1 MPLEA
6 IVPAPYSQDL
16 RQRVIGFMA
25 LGGSARAAAMRFDV
39 SVSSA
44 IRWAQR
50 WRAEGHA
57 RPRAMGGDRRSRL
70 GEHRARVLQLVA
82 RQPDLTLQE
91 IRGALAASCGI
102 TVGLSTVHRFLGAHN
117 LTRKKRPYTRP
128 SRAAP
133 ARPDRPDVA
142 EARRV
147 FIRRQP
153 ALDPKRLVFI
163 DETWA
168 ATNMTRRYGRCARG
182 LRLRASVPH
191 GHWKLTTLVAGL
203 RTAGIS
209 APYVFEGAIN
219 GQRFRA
225 YIEQML
231 APTLAPGDIVLLDNL
246 RSHKVA
252 GIAEAIAA
260 RGAQLIYLP
269 PYSPDLNPIEQAFAK
284 YKALLRKAAE
294 RTVESLWQT
303 IGRIADL
310 FSPAECR
317 NFFNSAGYAT

>member
-1 MPLEA
+1 M
-6 IVPAPYSQDL
+6 
-16 RQRVIGFMA
+16 
-25 LGGSARAAAMRFDV
+25 
-39 SVSSA
+39 
-44 IRWAQR
+44 
-50 WRAEGHA
+50 
-57 RPRAMGGDRRSRL
+57 
-70 GEHRARVLQLVA
+70 
-82 RQPDLTLQE
+82 
-91 IRGALAASCGI
+91 
-102 TVGLSTVHRFLGAHN
+102 
-117 LTRKKRPYTRP
+117 
-128 SRAAP
+128 
-133 ARPDRPDVA
+133 
-142 EARRV
+142 

-153 ALDPKRLVFI
+153 ALDPDRLVFI

-191 GHWKLTTLVAGL
+191 GHWKRTTLIAGL
-203 RTAGIS
+203 RTAGIRV
-209 APYVFEGAIN
+209 PYVFEGAIN

-260 RGAQLIYLP
+260 KEAQLIYLP
-269 PYSPDLNPIEQAFAK
+269 PYSPDLNPIEQAFAT

-294 RTVESLWQT
+294 RTVESLWQA

-317 NFFNSAGYAT
+317 NFFNNAGYAT

>member
-70 GEHRARVLQLVA
+70 GEHRARVLQLIAGSPTLPAGNPRRTRGLVRDHGRA
-82 RQPDLTLQE
+82 EYGAPVSWCPQPNAQKKTLH
-91 IRGALAASCGI
+91 AAEQ
-102 TVGLSTVHRFLGAHN
+102 
-117 LTRKKRPYTRP
+117 
-128 SRAAP
+128 
-133 ARPDRPDVA
+133 DRSDVA

-153 ALDPKRLVFI
+153 ALDPNRLVFI

-182 LRLRASVPH
+182 LRLWASVPH
-191 GHWKLTTLVAGL
+191 GHWKQTTLVAGL

-219 GQRFRA
+219 GERFALTSSRCWRQHWRPA
-225 YIEQML
+225 
-231 APTLAPGDIVLLDNL
+231 TLSCSIICAAISRRHCRGD
-246 RSHKVA
+246 RRQ
-252 GIAEAIAA
+252 
-260 RGAQLIYLP
+260 RGATHLSTALQPRSEPDRTGFRQIQGAAAQGRGAHRREPVADHRPHRRPLLASRMPQLL
-269 PYSPDLNPIEQAFAK
+269 
-284 YKALLRKAAE
+284 
-294 RTVESLWQT
+294 
-303 IGRIADL
+303 
-310 FSPAECR
+310 
-317 NFFNSAGYAT
+317 

>member
-1 MPLEA
+1 
-6 IVPAPYSQDL
+6 
-16 RQRVIGFMA
+16 
-25 LGGSARAAAMRFDV
+25 
-39 SVSSA
+39 
-44 IRWAQR
+44 
-50 WRAEGHA
+50 
-57 RPRAMGGDRRSRL
+57 
-70 GEHRARVLQLVA
+70 
-82 RQPDLTLQE
+82 
-91 IRGALAASCGI
+91 
-102 TVGLSTVHRFLGAHN
+102 
-117 LTRKKRPYTRP
+117 
-128 SRAAP
+128 
-133 ARPDRPDVA
+133 
-142 EARRV
+142 
-147 FIRRQP
+147 
-153 ALDPKRLVFI
+153 
-163 DETWA
+163 
-168 ATNMTRRYGRCARG
+168 MTRRYGRCARG

-225 YIEQML
+225 YVEQML
-231 APTLAPGDIVLLDNL
+231 VPTLAPGDIVLLDNL

-317 NFFNSAGYAT
+317 NFFNAAGYAT

>member
-1 MPLEA
+1 MSA
-6 IVPAPYSQDL
+6 SAAPSAG
-16 RQRVIGFMA
+16 RSA
-25 LGGSARAAAMRFDV
+25 GGPKAMRARA
-39 SVSSA
+39 
-44 IRWAQR
+44 RW
-50 WRAEGHA
+50 
-57 RPRAMGGDRRSRL
+57 
-70 GEHRARVLQLVA
+70 VA
-82 RQPDLTLQE
+82 TVAPGWASTE
-91 IRGALAASCGI
+91 RGCCSWLPGSP
-102 TVGLSTVHRFLGAHN
+102 T
-117 LTRKKRPYTRP
+117 
-128 SRAAP
+128 
-133 ARPDRPDVA
+133 
-142 EARRV
+142 
-147 FIRRQP
+147 
-153 ALDPKRLVFI
+153 
-163 DETWA
+163 
-168 ATNMTRRYGRCARG
+168 GRCARG

-209 APYVFEGAIN
+209 VPYVFDGAIN

-225 YIEQML
+225 YIEQLL

-260 RGAQLIYLP
+260 RGAQLVYLP

>member
-1 MPLEA
+1 M
-6 IVPAPYSQDL
+6 
-16 RQRVIGFMA
+16 
-25 LGGSARAAAMRFDV
+25 
-39 SVSSA
+39 
-44 IRWAQR
+44 
-50 WRAEGHA
+50 
-57 RPRAMGGDRRSRL
+57 
-70 GEHRARVLQLVA
+70 
-82 RQPDLTLQE
+82 
-91 IRGALAASCGI
+91 
-102 TVGLSTVHRFLGAHN
+102 
-117 LTRKKRPYTRP
+117 
-128 SRAAP
+128 
-133 ARPDRPDVA
+133 
-142 EARRV
+142 

-153 ALDPKRLVFI
+153 ALDPNRLVFI

-294 RTVESLWQT
+294 RTVESLWHT

-310 FSPAECR
+310 FPPAECR
-317 NFFNSAGYAT
+317 NFFKSAGYAT

>member
-1 MPLEA
+1 M
-6 IVPAPYSQDL
+6 
-16 RQRVIGFMA
+16 
-25 LGGSARAAAMRFDV
+25 
-39 SVSSA
+39 
-44 IRWAQR
+44 
-50 WRAEGHA
+50 
-57 RPRAMGGDRRSRL
+57 
-70 GEHRARVLQLVA
+70 
-82 RQPDLTLQE
+82 
-91 IRGALAASCGI
+91 
-102 TVGLSTVHRFLGAHN
+102 
-117 LTRKKRPYTRP
+117 
-128 SRAAP
+128 
-133 ARPDRPDVA
+133 
-142 EARRV
+142 

-153 ALDPKRLVFI
+153 ALDPNRLVFI

-182 LRLRASVPH
+182 LRLWASVPH

-209 APYVFEGAIN
+209 VPYVFDGAIN

-225 YIEQML
+225 YVEQML

-252 GIAEAIAA
+252 GIAEAITA

-284 YKALLRKAAE
+284 YQALLRKAAE

-317 NFFNSAGYAT
+317 NFFKNAGYAT

>member
-1 MPLEA
+1 MRDHRGA
-6 IVPAPYSQDL
+6 KHGAP
-16 RQRVIGFMA
+16 
-25 LGGSARAAAMRFDV
+25 V
-39 SVSSA
+39 S
-44 IRWAQR
+44 RC
-50 WRAEGHA
+50 
-57 RPRAMGGDRRSRL
+57 P
-70 GEHRARVLQLVA
+70 
-82 RQPDLTLQE
+82 QPDAQKKTLH
-91 IRGALAASCGI
+91 AAEQ
-102 TVGLSTVHRFLGAHN
+102 
-117 LTRKKRPYTRP
+117 
-128 SRAAP
+128 
-133 ARPDRPDVA
+133 DRPDVA
-142 EARRV
+142 QARRV

-153 ALDPKRLVFI
+153 ALDPNRLVFI

-209 APYVFEGAIN
+209 VPCVFEGAIN

-225 YIEQML
+225 YVEQML

-246 RSHKVA
+246 RSHKTA
-252 GIAEAIAA
+252 GIAEAITA

-294 RTVESLWQT
+294 RTVDGLWQT
-303 IGRIADL
+303 IGQIADL
-310 FSPAECR
+310 FPPAECR
-317 NFFNSAGYAT
+317 NFFKSAGYAT

>member
-1 MPLEA
+1 M
-6 IVPAPYSQDL
+6 
-16 RQRVIGFMA
+16 
-25 LGGSARAAAMRFDV
+25 
-39 SVSSA
+39 
-44 IRWAQR
+44 
-50 WRAEGHA
+50 
-57 RPRAMGGDRRSRL
+57 
-70 GEHRARVLQLVA
+70 
-82 RQPDLTLQE
+82 
-91 IRGALAASCGI
+91 
-102 TVGLSTVHRFLGAHN
+102 
-117 LTRKKRPYTRP
+117 
-128 SRAAP
+128 
-133 ARPDRPDVA
+133 
-142 EARRV
+142 

-153 ALDPKRLVFI
+153 ALDPNRLVFI

-182 LRLRASVPH
+182 LRLWGAVPH

-209 APYVFEGAIN
+209 MPCVFEGAIN

-225 YIEQML
+225 YVEQML

-246 RSHKVA
+246 RSHKTA

-260 RGAQLIYLP
+260 REAQLIYLP

-294 RTVESLWQT
+294 RTVNALWQT

-310 FSPAECR
+310 FPPAECR

>member
-1 MPLEA
+1 M
-6 IVPAPYSQDL
+6 PAPYSQDL

-25 LGGSARAAAMRFDV
+25 LGGSARAAAIRFDV
-39 SVSSA
+39 SISSA
-44 IRWAQR
+44 TRWAQR

-70 GEHRARVLQLVA
+70 GEHRARVLQLIA

-133 ARPDRPDVA
+133 TGDPDVA

-153 ALDPKRLVFI
+153 ALDPNRLVFI

-219 GQRFRA
+219 GERFRA

>member
-1 MPLEA
+1 
-6 IVPAPYSQDL
+6 VRDH
-16 RQRVIGFMA
+16 R
-25 LGGSARAAAMRFDV
+25 RAEYGA
-39 SVSSA
+39 SVSA
-44 IRWAQR
+44 CPQRDAQKKTL
-50 WRAEGHA
+50 HA
-57 RPRAMGGDRRSRL
+57 T
-70 GEHRARVLQLVA
+70 EQ
-82 RQPDLTLQE
+82 
-91 IRGALAASCGI
+91 
-102 TVGLSTVHRFLGAHN
+102 
-117 LTRKKRPYTRP
+117 
-128 SRAAP
+128 
-133 ARPDRPDVA
+133 DRPDVA
-142 EARRV
+142 QARRV

-168 ATNMTRRYGRCARG
+168 TTNMTRRYGRCARG
-182 LRLRASVPH
+182 LRLRASVPY
-191 GHWKLTTLVAGL
+191 GPWKQTTLVAGL

-209 APYVFEGAIN
+209 APYVFEGALN
-219 GQRFRA
+219 GQRFRT

-260 RGAQLIYLP
+260 REAQLIYLP

-303 IGRIADL
+303 IGRIADR

-317 NFFNSAGYAT
+317 NFFKAAGYAT